1 MEGSVL
7 RVFCTLML
15 CSYGVVFCAVKHG
28 RRASFRA
35 SSVHRNV
42 SVNHSRYPLYMMQ
55 LYQSFRTADS
65 SSEVTSGVGDE
76 SLQGSDSVLSLT
88 AGGE

>member
-1 MEGSVL
+1 
-7 RVFCTLML
+7 ML
-15 CSYGVVFCAVKHG
+15 EH
-28 RRASFRA
+28 RHRA
-35 SSVHRNV
+35 SSRARSVYRNV

-55 LYQSFRTADS
+55 LYQSFRMAES
-65 SSEVTSGVGDE
+65 SSEVTSSVADE